1 VAAPTAASRP
11 GRPLAF
17 LALVIVAL
25 VATMFITGN
34 LTPKLALDLKGGTQV
49 TLTARL
55 AEGEGSITRSQLDKA
70 VEIIRNR
77 VNAFGVSESEVAVQG
92 NRNIVV
98 SIPGNNPQT
107 AEQVGKTALLY
118 FRPVLAV
125 GTGVPPPT
133 PTPTATPTGKP
144 TATPSATPT
153 AKPSPT
159 PTKQGRVLTGALT
172 RAAPTPPLPGQ
183 PVPGQPV
190 PGQPVPGQPVPGQ
203 PGQQVPPVT
212 PDASGTV
219 GTVPPE
225 LKKAWDAL
233 DCTKEEKTP
242 LGARAAKDKPM
253 VACDQESNE
262 KYVLGPVEVQG
273 SDLGSASAL
282 LDPQGA
288 GWEVS
293 LTFKDKGAK
302 DFAKSTTALAAKQ
315 PPFNRFAIVL
325 DDLVVSAPSL
335 DKGPITGG
343 QAEIT
348 GNFNQSEANA
358 LANVLKYGALP
369 LAFDQSDV
377 TQISATLGSDQMRAG
392 LIAGAIG
399 LILVVLYSIL
409 YYRGLAIV
417 TVLSLVVASVLTY
430 SVAVVLGRT
439 VGFTLSLPGIAGL
452 IVAIGITADSFVVF
466 FERLRDEVREG
477 RTLRAA
483 VEHGWVRARRTIV
496 AADLVSIFAAG
507 ALYFLSVGS
516 VKGFAFTLG
525 LTTLIDLVV
534 VFVFTKPLMTYL
546 ARTEFFGQGHRFS
559 GLNAERL
566 GAKPRTATTTT
577 RRRLSGAKEA

>member
-1 VAAPTAASRP
+1 MAAPTAASRP
-11 GRPLAF
+11 GRTLAF
-17 LALVIVAL
+17 LAVLIVAL

-55 AEGEGSITRSQLDKA
+55 AEGTGTITRAQLNKA
-70 VEIIRNR
+70 VDIIRSR
-77 VNAFGVSESEVAVQG
+77 VNAFGVSESEVTVQG
-92 NRNIVV
+92 SRNIVV
-98 SIPGNNPQT
+98 SIPGNNPRT

-125 GTGVPPPT
+125 GTGVPQPT
-133 PTPTATPTGKP
+133 PTPTTTPSGKSTAKPPATPT
-144 TATPSATPT
+144 T
-153 AKPSPT
+153 KPSPT
-159 PTKQGRVLTGALT
+159 PSKQGRVLSGALKA
-172 RAAPTPPLPGQ
+172 AAPTPPPT
-183 PVPGQPV
+183 
-190 PGQPVPGQPVPGQ
+190 
-203 PGQQVPPVT
+203 QVPTQIPTQPPTV
-212 PDASGTV
+212 PDATGTA

-225 LKKAWDAL
+225 LQKAWDAL
-233 DCTKEEKTP
+233 DCTKDEKTP
-242 LGARAAKDKPM
+242 LEAQAPKDKPM
-253 VACDQESNE
+253 VACDQDSNE
-262 KYVLGPVEVQG
+262 KYVLGPVQVEGKDLSSANAGLDAQG
-273 SDLGSASAL
+273 T
-282 LDPQGA
+282 
-288 GWEVS
+288 GWEVN
-293 LTFKDKGAK
+293 LTFKDKGTK
-302 DFAKSTTALAAKQ
+302 DFAKSTTELAAKQ

-325 DDLVVSAPSL
+325 DDVVVSAPSL

-343 QAEIT
+343 QAQIT
-348 GNFNQSEANA
+348 GNFTQSEATA

-399 LILVVLYSIL
+399 LVLVMAYLIL
-409 YYRGLAIV
+409 YYRGLSIVAI
-417 TVLSLVVASVLTY
+417 LSLAIAGILTY
-430 SVAVVLGRT
+430 SVAVLLGRT
-439 VGFTLSLPGIAGL
+439 VGFTLSLPGMAGL

-483 VEHGWVRARRTIV
+483 VEHGWVRARRTIIS
-496 AADLVSIFAAG
+496 ADLISIFAAG

-534 VFVFTKPLMTYL
+534 VFLFTKPLMTYL

-559 GLNAERL
+559 GLDPTRL
-566 GAKPRTATTTT
+566 GAKPKTTTTTT
-577 RRRLSGAKEA
+577 RRRVAGAKEA